1 MQPTLRSFDLAHLGH
16 VELLTP
22 KPEHSL
28 RFFVDVMGM
37 TESGR
42 QGASVYLRGWD
53 DYERHTPPADRPPAD
68 GRTRFDVPG
77 LGELRIAFS
86 PAMGHMQF
94 WSQPGKDFV
103 CLEPFWGPNDTVNT
117 ERRLEVAPGSARELW
132 MRLELA

>member
-1 MQPTLRSFDLAHLGH
+1 MMGDEREFDFGL
-16 VELLTP
+16 
-22 KPEHSL
+22 
-28 RFFVDVMGM
+28 
-37 TESGR
+37 
-42 QGASVYLRGWD
+42 Q
-53 DYERHTPPADRPPAD
+53 PPAD